1 MKRSF
6 KSLLSILTA
15 AVMLLVVM
23 PAAMAETTTK
33 VLAPLN
39 ATITTFGEGVTVP
52 EEGISVLTD
61 DFFYSQYDSY
71 ITFTDDR
78 DSNMRGAKLTDN
90 TKKELVS
97 FTSANSGIQWN
108 FGDTPTI
115 VKRID
120 LWILSYGG
128 VGEYT
133 VTAKNGSGDFE
144 EITSGDLTPV
154 WEGQTTETSTAI
166 HAIYYPIVLPSE
178 IEATEVK
185 LTFNT
190 FTGGVEN
197 QAYISEARIYDT
209 NEINLGAQGLFEA
222 SNENKGW
229 SPYLERYAMSATMV
243 GTTYNP
249 STTAFVHSGNN
260 RVMWPSENKAVYIR
274 ESSPSNTLEGGKG
287 RAWYATSLGMSKAK
301 INRLTVNMNGGNIT
315 GLEVYSRPSHDA
327 NDYYRGIGTTA
338 SIFPLDSGQWTQVA
352 SFSCNITKKS
362 SEDDRTFEIPNAIA
376 SADIFI
382 EFEYATGSKA
392 EIMSIDM
399 YALADYELTPYIKDT
414 QLTGTPQAGETLT
427 FSADSLN
434 NKDAK
439 VFFAIYEG
447 ATLIHVGVKDLALSS
462 IKGVGSVSYSIPA
475 TVTGNNLSAKAFLW
489 DGATLVPL
497 LTAPVE
503 Q

>member
-108 FGDTPTI
+108 FGDTPTA

-128 VGEYT
+128 VGKYT
-133 VTAKNGSGDFE
+133 VTAKNGNGDFE

-154 WEGQTTETSTAI
+154 WKSAQTEASTAI
-166 HAIYYPIVLPSE
+166 HAIYYPIVLPRA

-185 LTFNT
+185 LAFETF
-190 FTGGVEN
+190 VETAVGTKI
-197 QAYISEARIYDT
+197 AYISEARIYNT
-209 NEINLGAQGLFEA
+209 NEINLGEQGLFEA
-222 SNENKGW
+222 SNDKKGW
-229 SPYLERYAMSATMV
+229 SPYLERYAMSAT
-243 GTTYNP
+243 
-249 STTAFVHSGNN
+249 TASSPETAYIHSAERN
-260 RVMWPSENKAVYIR
+260 RVMWPSASNAVYMR
-274 ESSPSNTLEGGKG
+274 ESSTSNTLDGGKG